1 MVVWPRDSGEERTGR
16 VGLHLEVELT
26 GLGGIRSGV
35 LGLGSRACFLFFL
48 PEHLGGWDV
57 SSFTG
62 LWDMLGLGLG
72 LRVESRFLRGNS
84 IFCDHEG

>member
-1 MVVWPRDSGEERTGR
+1 MPAS
-16 VGLHLEVELT
+16 
-26 GLGGIRSGV
+26 
-35 LGLGSRACFLFFL
+35 CFFL

-84 IFCDHEG
+84 IFCDHEV